1 MDALLALREAIV
13 HGAPIVERGE
23 SLVINDGT
31 DEAVTLAR
39 STKTPFKSS
48 GGGHYTI
55 DALWMQYLY
64 KDLRHADFWKEYD
77 KRGVSRVGA
86 VIVSDKES
94 VLLYLQGQYDGAD
107 HIDREF
113 VSTTSGVTR
122 VPASHGIVPSTSSGS
137 GGAAGAVGADKVPND
152 AVAAQA
158 AAYAAIRAE
167 KPLRT
172 RTSILDAPGFKNFG
186 EIVFEF
192 FKHQDAATTGGAG
205 KPGSGAKRSRD
216 KDGPSGGESKYPRV
230 GASVFSQVSCY
241 SCLCSCM
248 YHCLVCWSRRRKPDH
263 HRAKRANV
271 HDHPSQRPRLVGKGN
286 LCPTRDC
293 KDRLYGIV
301 VQCDD
306 QPSSGVWRI
315 RLHIRHHPGSI

>member
-13 HGAPIVERGE
+13 HGAPIVERGD
-23 SLVINDGT
+23 SLVINEGT

-55 DALWMQYLY
+55 DALWMQHLY

-122 VPASHGIVPSTSSGS
+122 VPTSHGIPTSASVGV
-137 GGAAGAVGADKVPND
+137 VGATGSVGPEKVPND
-152 AVAAQA
+152 AGAAQA
-158 AAYAAIRAE
+158 AAYAAIRLE
-167 KPLRT
+167 RPLRT

-186 EIVFEF
+186 EIVFDF
-192 FKHQDAATTGGAG
+192 FKHQDATTGG
-205 KPGSGAKRSRD
+205 GSGKAGSGTKRSRD
-216 KDGPSGGESKYPRV
+216 KDGPSGGEAKAPRV
-230 GASVFSQVSCY
+230 GAWALLLSYRLLVD
-241 SCLCSCM
+241 M
-248 YHCLVCWSRRRKPDH
+248 Y
-263 HRAKRANV
+263 
-271 HDHPSQRPRLVGKGN
+271 
-286 LCPTRDC
+286 
-293 KDRLYGIV
+293 
-301 VQCDD
+301 
-306 QPSSGVWRI
+306 
-315 RLHIRHHPGSI
+315 